1 MKIGRSALLS
11 PFWGLRGNI
20 QWSF

>member
-1 MKIGRSALLS
+1 LS

-20 QWSF
+20 RWSS